1 MPRKPVK
8 PKKSKRAK
16 VNPQAKP
23 SKSTPR
29 PARKTKTTAV
39 QPAGLSPSPFPSQA
53 AYDSLINSAVLFI
66 NDHTNRM
73 ADSPLEIGRYLL
85 KTFFSDDPSIPLN
98 HSPSKSL
105 SLHDLAD
112 HPDIS
117 LSYQSL
123 QRFTRLAAHEKKYFE
138 GEGPGTGGTS
148 GLSSGSTLI
157 QLSASVKLL
166 LLRLEEKN
174 PELIRVYAERAV
186 SENLSFRRLQD
197 ILREDGHI
205 STRGLGAIEE
215 DKRRLIGF
223 GLSGISSSLDGLLS
237 DDVNLEKF
245 DMRFSPDAPDLPK
258 DAVKK
263 TIEKVRAAQA
273 KLGEI
278 VEKLE
283 KRL

>member
-1 MPRKPVK
+1 MPRKSKNQKIKPVK
-8 PKKSKRAK
+8 TTTLPKNTDLIPVQFA
-16 VNPQAKP
+16 PPTQA
-23 SKSTPR
+23 
-29 PARKTKTTAV
+29 
-39 QPAGLSPSPFPSQA
+39 FH
-53 AYDSLINSAVLFI
+53 DSLINNAVLFI

-85 KTFFSDDPSIPLN
+85 RTFFNDDPGLALN
-98 HSPSKSL
+98 HSPSKTL

-123 QRFTRLAAHEKKYFE
+123 QRFTRLASLEKKYFD
-138 GEGPGTGGTS
+138 GEGTASP
-148 GLSSGSTLI
+148 SGSTLI
-157 QLSASVKLL
+157 QLGASVKLL

-186 SENLSFRRLQD
+186 RENLSFRKLQD

-205 STRGLGAIEE
+205 SARGLGALEE

-223 GLSGISSSLDGLLS
+223 GLSGISSTLDDLLS
-237 DDVNLEKF
+237 LDVNLEKF
-245 DMRFSPDAPDLPK
+245 DMKFSPDAPDLPK
-258 DAVKK
+258 GAVKQ
-263 TIEKVRAAQA
+263 TIEKVRLAQE